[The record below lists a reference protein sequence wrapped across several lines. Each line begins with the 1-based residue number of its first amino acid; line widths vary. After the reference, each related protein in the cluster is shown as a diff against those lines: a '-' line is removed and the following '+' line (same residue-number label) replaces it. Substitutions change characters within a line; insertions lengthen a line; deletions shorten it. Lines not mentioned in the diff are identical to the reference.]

1 MSANESHLL
10 WKIEG
15 LWFSYG
21 GKPLFYMKRSGVS
34 NKRPKFETDDGKSF
48 LFYNY
53 TWMYYVDRKKIWIA
67 LTCKMRDL
75 EKKFEELKSDDLA
88 WCIETTDESGGG
100 VTVCS
105 IQHKQRL
112 EKKKEEA
119 DQLKKQQEAELKAQA
134 EEKCRTE
141 AASKLEAEEKARQLE
156 AEERKKVKREAI
168 LKDKERAEEEKMHV
182 AVHKRI
188 DEKTGTNDILV
199 DEEVKVRP
207 RFSGRDRIGPF
218 FSPPTDMHKR
228 KKCITVPCSASK
240 SKGDR
245 KSLRRCATSLN
256 SANSKHFADWT
267 AEEVATWV
275 SGIAPVY
282 SRYRDLFCNE
292 GIDGDTLIEDY
303 NLFELIRIGVKKQH
317 ALNILRKV
325 KALDQ
330 RKRNSLLMYNTSR
343 RMSVGKQMRQEVKL
357 FQPELYQKLNELSK
371 TCGIVKDCL
380 KALETEIKCALEL
393 KVNPPD
399 KMRSKDGFLSHDHK
413 RHGDF
418 CRSLAF
424 ALKSHGATVNFN
436 SLEDIMKHRKTID
449 RIANSNEFVLLIN
462 DQYFERQCM
471 FEYLVALAL
480 EKPVTVLLE
489 CDPRFGGFAIADFDR
504 VIPEVF
510 RNRIKSHEIIM
521 VHRDY
526 FNGMVEKVRVRM
538 VRHKE
543 DLMTSS

>member
-1 MSANESHLL
+1 
-10 WKIEG
+10 
-15 LWFSYG
+15 
-21 GKPLFYMKRSGVS
+21 LFYMKRAGVS
-34 NKRPKFETDDGKSF
+34 NKRPKFETADGKSF

-67 LTCKMRDL
+67 TTCKMRDL
-75 EKKFEELKSDDLA
+75 EKKLEELKSDNPA
-88 WCIETTDESGGG
+88 WCIETTDESGGE

-105 IQHKQRL
+105 IQHKERL
-112 EKKKEEA
+112 DKQKQEA
-119 DQLKKQQEAELKAQA
+119 VQLKKQKEAELKAQA
-134 EEKCRTE
+134 EEKCRIE

-168 LKDKERAEEEKMHV
+168 LKDKEREEEEQMHA
-182 AVHKRI
+182 AVHQRL
-188 DEKTGTNDILV
+188 DEKTGKNDELV
-199 DEEVKVRP
+199 DEEAKVRP

-218 FSPPTDMHKR
+218 FSPRAEMHKR
-228 KKCITVPCSASK
+228 ERCITMPGSESK
-240 SKGDR
+240 SSRDR
-245 KSLRRCATSLN
+245 KSLRRCATGLGCVD
-256 SANSKHFADWT
+256 SKHFADWS
-267 AEEVATWV
+267 AVEVATWV

-282 SRYRDLFCNE
+282 RRYRDLFRNE
-292 GIDGDTLIEDY
+292 GIDGDTLLEDY
-303 NLFELIRIGVKKQH
+303 NLLELIRIGVKKQH

-330 RKRNSLLMYNTSR
+330 RKRNSLLMYNTSS
-343 RMSVGKQMRQEVKL
+343 RMSVGKQTRQEVKL
-357 FQPELYQKLNELSK
+357 FQLELYQKLNELSK
-371 TCGIVKDCL
+371 TCSIVKDCL
-380 KALETEIKCALEL
+380 KALEAERKCALAL

-399 KMRSKDGFLSHDHK
+399 KTRSKDGFLSHEHK

-436 SLEDIMKHRKTID
+436 NLQDSMKHRKTID

-504 VIPEVF
+504 VIPDVF

-543 DLMTSS
+543 N